1 MPLSINHYLDHMSML
16 TNQWTPLN
24 YREKNRQRLYLKDI
38 DCPDLWHEKL
48 KEEIPPGLF
57 YLNESVG
64 EIGGLGALQE
74 RNPNGIG
81 TRLGR
86 GVAKAGDLM
95 SCLPPSMRAQNLMC
109 YVGHEG
115 TYTPAHREMCAS
127 LGQNIMVETSGPVG
141 EDGKPTKPGSSI
153 WFMTEHKDRHLV
165 SEYWLSAL
173 GHDIEVESHFAQ
185 INAWKRAPFTVYVV
199 EQKVGDFILIPPL
212 APHQVWNRGTRTM
225 KVAWNRTTVETL
237 ELALNEALPN
247 ARMVCRDEQYKNKA
261 IVLFTMNRY
270 SKMLRDVETLKG
282 KASHD
287 ERISF
292 GMSPKVRQLEKDFR
306 RLFKSFKQIM
316 ISEMFSLAKP
326 KEKCEYVPFDGNVT
340 CSYCRCNIFN
350 RFLTCKACVVPLE
363 DKQEDTYDIC
373 LECFVMGRS
382 CKCRSRLTWA
392 EQFPWKDVVEKYEI
406 WRRQVIALQGG
417 QADQGPFPIEVER
430 RNWPEKTLA
439 EICQEQLHLRPFK
452 DVNKEDTPEPEE
464 EENEPPAV
472 AADDSQKKKKPKKR
486 PERWYREN
494 LPCHICVHR
503 HPKWKM
509 ATCSCGTSFCYGSL
523 WRGFDLLPQQ
533 VMEKFDWKCP
543 KCRRTCSCA
552 SCIKNPHNEP
562 YEPKGTILGH
572 DTRKFADPRSAEHL
586 VDFSY
591 SNMYWVKKAGDDL
604 MDGSRRML
612 RREAEAAEAK
622 SHDEAFDEQYVDDE
636 YPAQSNGVLGTPQE
650 ASLPLD
656 PQLGAV
662 FQPNGDSDVMQAAQS
677 ALNVMSGLSQLE
689 RDPELFIE
697 HAGLGDAQD
706 GNANYE
712 YPDPNGSRPGEQTQ
726 DGEAPKPG
734 NKKKKR
740 NRGLQLVQS
749 DAANDVNSKFQLE
762 QAKQSMEEA
771 KRQGRLISVTA
782 AITGQKK
789 IVCLRVPPA
798 ALSNI
803 VNRAPVEEPLE
814 VPAEEPQAPPVLV
827 ESDLPKEIPAKM
839 AAARN
844 PQVPKKRR
852 RGEIDEDFTNTKE
865 EERRSKAT
873 KSAGRKLVSEIP
885 DGEGS
890 EHESEP
896 DLEQMLVAES
906 AKQNAPKRRSLPA
919 YLARR
924 SPVNETE
931 LPKELSN
938 AATRKASR
946 VTKPNPQRRPSP
958 VAPMASGALSDD
970 NAALPERSAQTSPSS
985 VVEPTPPAAPAP
997 AAFTPVD
1004 STPANPA
1011 TTNAVQAASA
1021 KVTNGP
1027 FLPSS
1032 ESASKTTTPAQAS
1045 SPASVQDSRM
1055 EFDFEPMQ
1063 PEEPPH
1069 AEPPNSNGSAP
1080 VNRDTS
1086 LDANRQAKLR
1096 ALGELDDS
1104 DLDFSDDDGHP
1115 SPQKPTPK
1123 KQPAPPQPRR
1133 VPKTV
1138 EQQLEE
1144 SESEDT
1150 EDTGMS
1156 EDVIEPA
1163 RRKPLEAPRPPAALA
1178 PTSAKR
1184 GRGRPP
1190 KPTRKSNGIQSSP
1203 QESPPKKSIFNKLG
1217 PGKARIS
1224 GRSRS

>member
-1 MPLSINHYLDHMSML
+1 MPLSIKHYLDHMSML

-24 YREKNRQRLYLKDI
+24 FREKNRQRLYLKDI

-57 YLNESVG
+57 YLNENVG
-64 EIGGLGALQE
+64 DTGGLGASQE
-74 RNPNGIG
+74 RNPNGMG

-95 SCLPPSMRAQNLMC
+95 SCLPQSMRAQNLMC
-109 YVGHEG
+109 YIGHEG

-141 EDGKPTKPGSSI
+141 EEGKPTKPGSSI

-199 EQKVGDFILIPPL
+199 EQKVGDFVLIPPL

-237 ELALNEALPN
+237 ELALSEALPN

-270 SKMLRDVETLKG
+270 SKMLREVEISKG
-282 KASHD
+282 QATQE
-287 ERISF
+287 ERIAYSK
-292 GMSPKVRQLEKDFR
+292 SPKIRQLEKDFK
-306 RLFKSFKQIM
+306 RLFKSFTQIL

-350 RFLTCKACVVPLE
+350 RFLTCKACIVPLE
-363 DKQEDTYDIC
+363 DHEQDTYDIC
-373 LECFVMGRS
+373 LECYVMGRS

-406 WRRQVIALQGG
+406 WRRQIIALQGG
-417 QADQGPFPIEVER
+417 QADQGPLPVEVER

-439 EICQEQLHLRPFK
+439 EICQEQIHVRPFK
-452 DVNKEDTPEPEE
+452 DINKEDTPEPVEE
-464 EENEPPAV
+464 EEKEPTAV

-486 PERWYREN
+486 PEKWYREN
-494 LPCHICVHR
+494 LPCHICIHR

-552 SCIKNPHNEP
+552 ICIKNPNNHP

-572 DTRKFADPRSAEHL
+572 DTRKFADPRSIEHL

-612 RREAEAAEAK
+612 RREAEAAQAK
-622 SHDEAFDEQYVDDE
+622 SRDEAFDEQYVDDDH
-636 YPAQSNGVLGTPQE
+636 PAQPNGVISTPHDT
-650 ASLPLD
+650 SLPLD
-656 PQLGAV
+656 PQLGVV
-662 FQPNGDSDVMQAAQS
+662 FQSNGESDVMQAAQS
-677 ALNVMSGLSQLE
+677 ALDVMNGLSQLE
-689 RDPELFIE
+689 REPELFIQ
-697 HAGLGDAQD
+697 HAGLGGDAPE
-706 GNANYE
+706 GSANYE
-712 YPDPNGSRPGEQTQ
+712 YPDPNAPRPGVEQANNSKAT
-726 DGEAPKPG
+726 KPTT
-734 NKKKKR
+734 KKKR
-740 NRGLQLVQS
+740 NRGLALVQS

-771 KRQGRLISVTA
+771 KRQGRLISATS
-782 AITGQKK
+782 AITGRKK
-789 IVCLRVPPA
+789 VVCLRVPPT

-803 VNRAPVEEPLE
+803 VNRAPAEEPME
-814 VPAEEPQAPPVLV
+814 VPAESPRPPVLV
-827 ESDLPKEIPAKM
+827 ESDLPKEVPAKV

-852 RGEIDEDFTNTKE
+852 RGEIDDDFTNTKE
-865 EERRSKAT
+865 EERKSKAIKT
-873 KSAGRKLVSEIP
+873 AGRKLVSEVQG
-885 DGEGS
+885 GEAS
-890 EHESEP
+890 EPESEP
-896 DLEQMLVAES
+896 DLEDVLVAES
-906 AKQNAPKRRSLPA
+906 TKGDVPKRRSLPA

-938 AATRKASR
+938 AVTRKANR
-946 VTKPNPQRRPSP
+946 AARPSPQHRPAP
-958 VAPMASGALSDD
+958 VAPMASGALSGGDD
-970 NAALPERSAQTSPSS
+970 GQSAQASQASQASPSS
-985 VVEPTPPAAPAP
+985 DIAPPPIAD
-997 AAFTPVD
+997 PVTV
-1004 STPANPA
+1004 S
-1011 TTNAVQAASA
+1011 
-1021 KVTNGP
+1021 NGP

-1032 ESASKTTTPAQAS
+1032 GEASKTATPVQAS
-1045 SPASVQDSRM
+1045 PPPSAAESRM
-1055 EFDFEPMQ
+1055 DFDFEPVQ
-1063 PEEPPH
+1063 PAEPPEEPE
-1069 AEPPNSNGSAP
+1069 EPEEPAP
-1080 VNRDTS
+1080 AAVEEPS
-1086 LDANRQAKLR
+1086 VDANRQAKLR
-1096 ALGELDDS
+1096 AYADDF
-1104 DLDFSDDDGHP
+1104 DLDFSDDYAES
-1115 SPQKPTPK
+1115 SPPKKSPRKKPTAP
-1123 KQPAPPQPRR
+1123 PPQPRR

-1150 EDTGMS
+1150 EDTGVS

-1190 KPTRKSNGIQSSP
+1190 KAATKTNGVVQGSS
-1203 QESPPKKSIFNKLG
+1203 QDAPPKKSIFNKLG
-1217 PGKARIS
+1217 PGKVRIS
-1224 GRSRS
+1224 GRRS